1 MNRFLLTAI
10 ASLALAA
17 CGGGADQAPAAPGAD
32 AGTSPAAQ
40 SSAGG
45 GPGSEQTKE
54 RLLINANMITPDSA
68 RIVSYTETGV
78 QFDGPPEMQSAIVS
92 YEAELEFTAET
103 YFQTDRKTGDR
114 AKVYGEAEYI
124 NEGGT
129 WRLLTMGI
137 HPR

>member
-1 MNRFLLTAI
+1 MNRSLLIAI

-17 CGGGADQAPAAPGAD
+17 CGGGSDQAPAANGAD
-32 AGTSPAAQ
+32 TGSPSPSQ
-40 SSAGG
+40 SAAGG

-68 RIVSYTETGV
+68 RIVSYAETGV
-78 QFDGPPEMQSAIVS
+78 QLDGPPEMQSAIVS

-103 YFQTDRKTGDR
+103 YFVTDRKPGDR
-114 AKVYGEAEYI
+114 AKVFGEAEYI

-137 HPR
+137 HPL